1 MPPKR
6 AAAAAK
12 QEDDATDYTKLKVAD
27 LKAEC
32 KKRGLEITGKK
43 QDLIDRLKQEEVQG
57 TGGKKVHKSTNKLP
71 YGLIHCNPYSYTV
84 DCNSKTS
91 ISNKIVVRKFCAL

>member
-6 AAAAAK
+6 KAAAIK

-43 QDLIDRLKQEEVQG
+43 QDLIDRLKQGEDQG
-57 TGGKKVHKSTNKLP
+57 TSGKKVRSTRRGKMGRMILI
-71 YGLIHCNPYSYTV
+71 GL
-84 DCNSKTS
+84 K
-91 ISNKIVVRKFCAL
+91 